1 LFVAFDLDQRDVA
14 LTLETLF
21 AFGAP
26 PLDRKSTPKPF
37 NRRVG
42 ASFIPYSIVG
52 WGFPFLIVL
61 TGQVLDGI
69 VESRGSSSVI
79 QPLFG
84 EGQTCWFNGMKR
96 IRREFPYS
104 VLSFHRGRPSC
115 YLLRLSE
122 WKSLFLYLY
131 GPVAVIVLANL
142 SFFVMTAIQL
152 CKTRKESALALR
164 NQQSQNHIT
173 RQRYLVAITWK
184 QCLDIPIHIRATYH
198 L

>member
-1 LFVAFDLDQRDVA
+1 LFVAFDLDQMDVA
-14 LTLETLF
+14 LTLDNFVF

-42 ASFIPYSIVG
+42 ASVIPYSIVG

-69 VESRGSSSVI
+69 VESHGNSSVI

-104 VLSFHRGRPSC
+104 VLSLIFYDFQSGS
-115 YLLRLSE
+115 
-122 WKSLFLYLY
+122 
-131 GPVAVIVLANL
+131 L
-142 SFFVMTAIQL
+142 SFYTCTDL
-152 CKTRKESALALR
+152 
-164 NQQSQNHIT
+164 
-173 RQRYLVAITWK
+173 W
-184 QCLDIPIHIRATYH
+184 P
-198 L
+198 